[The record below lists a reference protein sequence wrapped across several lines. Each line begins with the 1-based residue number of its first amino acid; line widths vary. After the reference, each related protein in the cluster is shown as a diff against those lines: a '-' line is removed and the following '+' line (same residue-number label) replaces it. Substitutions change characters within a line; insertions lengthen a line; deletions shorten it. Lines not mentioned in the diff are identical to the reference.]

1 MQPATRSRLTLIC
14 ILITILLDMIGV
26 GIVIPVLPE
35 LIEQLTGGS
44 VAEAAVLGTPA
55 FRINSW
61 AGRTPL
67 TDLSAK
73 YEVAHSFLPEE
84 IDAALEAIE
93 AALDPAA
100 KEEWGRRR
108 DVMLADKVNLTDWYW
123 DLVHEIAG

>member
-1 MQPATRSRLTLIC
+1 MVRSLDVPPERLHDVLAHAAV
-14 ILITILLDMIGV
+14 LV
-26 GIVIPVLPE
+26 GDS
-35 LIEQLTGGS
+35 QS
-44 VAEAAVLGTPA
+44 VTAEAAVLGTPA

-73 YEVAHSFLPEE
+73 YEVTHSFLPEE